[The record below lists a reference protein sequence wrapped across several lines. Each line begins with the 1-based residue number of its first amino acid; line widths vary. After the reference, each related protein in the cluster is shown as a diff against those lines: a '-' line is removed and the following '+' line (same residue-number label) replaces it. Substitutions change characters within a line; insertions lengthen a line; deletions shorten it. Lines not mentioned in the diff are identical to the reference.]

1 MRFLPYGRTYQLCIE
16 SAADLETLLGM
27 DETLWVATSAP
38 VSAFRCDAKFLALV
52 DADGNGRIS
61 SNELKEAIRWLLPRL
76 ADTTRLGAEADSL
89 PLAAIR
95 SDTPDGQALLASARY
110 LLTSIAAGEQETIAL
125 SQVRN
130 FLATIQSR
138 PLNGDGVLVPAA
150 ANDPVM
156 AAFLKDAVACT
167 GGTDDAGGGK
177 GITEAQL
184 NAFLAAIPAFLEWRK
199 KGELPPD
206 GSATPTLPLGGN
218 TPAFHALFS
227 QHAAKVDL
235 FFDLCRLGAFDART
249 TSRLGGLDSHLQQL
263 DPVDPAQVADYL
275 AKLPIAAPAPGKGL
289 PLADREINPS
299 HRGWMR
305 EMRQKVLPCILGTA
319 PGESLAEADWLRV
332 KAAFAPYA
340 AYLAQKKGAIVE
352 SIPPETLQ
360 AHLAPERRQEAL
372 RLLAAD
378 RQVATIVQQTQQL
391 ERLLLFHRRLLPLA
405 NNFVSFPDLYTPG
418 KRALFEMGSAVM
430 DGRCFAFAVKVE
442 NVAEHSAV
450 AKQSNLFVLYLEVA
464 GTAAEKFHVAV
475 PITSGTK
482 GNLAVGKRGVFID
495 IQGREYDAK
504 IIQVIENPVSLRE
517 ALSMPF
523 RRLWNMFEGR
533 IETWSSTAEKG
544 LETEFGKVLAPPP
557 VPAATTPAPPPTA
570 PPNQAFMGAFFA
582 TAALGSA
589 FAFITKTFSGME
601 RHHVLMGL
609 AAAAALVIL
618 PITLVAYLKL
628 RRQDLSSLLE
638 GCGWAINARMR
649 LDRKQRRQFT
659 RAFAYPPGAE
669 GTPQHT
675 RLKVLSA
682 ILVLELL
689 AWPVLVWLKNRPVP

>member
-1 MRFLPYGRTYQLCIE
+1 VRFQQYGRTYQLCIR
-16 SAADLETLLGM
+16 SAADLEILLNM

-61 SNELKEAIRWLLPRL
+61 SNELKDAIRWLLPRL
-76 ADTTRLGAEADSL
+76 ADTTRLGEGADSL
-89 PLAAIR
+89 PLGAIR
-95 SDTPDGQALLASARY
+95 SDTPDGQSLLASARY
-110 LLTSIAAGEQETIAL
+110 LLTSVAADQQATITL
-125 SQVRN
+125 PQVRN

-150 ANDPVM
+150 AKDPVM
-156 AAFLKDAVACT
+156 AAFIKDAMTCT
-167 GGTDDAGGGK
+167 GGTDDVGGGK

-184 NAFLAAIPAFLEWRK
+184 NAFLAAIPAFLEWRR

-218 TPAFHALFS
+218 TPAFHALYS
-227 QHAAKVDL
+227 QQAARVDL
-235 FFDLCRLGAFDART
+235 FFDLCRLGAFDTRT
-249 TSRLGGLDSHLQQL
+249 TSRLGGLESHLQQL

-289 PLADREINPS
+289 PLAEREINPIY
-299 HRGWMR
+299 RVWIR
-305 EMRQKVLPCILGTA
+305 EMRQKVLPCILGAA
-319 PGESLAEADWLRV
+319 PGESLSETDWLRV

-340 AYLAQKKGAIVE
+340 AYLAQKAGAIVE

-372 RLLAAD
+372 TLLAAD
-378 RQVATIVQQTQQL
+378 RQVATVVQQTQQL
-391 ERLLLFHRRLLPLA
+391 ERLLLFHQRLLPLV
-405 NNFVSFPDLYTPG
+405 NYFVSFPHLYSSDQ
-418 KRALFEMGSAVM
+418 RALFEMGSAVM

-450 AKQSNLFVLYLEVA
+450 AKQSNLFVIYLEIT
-464 GTAAEKFHVAV
+464 GTGDEKFHVAV

-482 GNLAVGKRGVFID
+482 GNLAVGKRGVFFD
-495 IQGREYDAK
+495 IRGKEYDAR
-504 IIQVIENPVSLRE
+504 IVQVIENPVSLRE

-533 IETWSSTAEKG
+533 IETWSTSAEKG
-544 LETEFGKVLAPPP
+544 LETQFGKVLTP
-557 VPAATTPAPPPTA
+557 PAAAPGPSPAAPTA
-570 PPNQAFMGAFFA
+570 APNQAFMGAFFV

-601 RHHVLMGL
+601 RHHVLLGL
-609 AAAAALVIL
+609 AAAAALVVF

-649 LDRKQRRQFT
+649 LDRKLRRQFT
-659 RAFAYPPGAE
+659 RAFAYPPDAE

-675 RLKVLSA
+675 RLKVLCA
-682 ILVLELL
+682 VLVLELL
-689 AWPVLVWLKNRPVP
+689 AWPVLLWLKNRPVP